1 MNKVIQFS
9 ILLIFLVL
17 IITGS
22 YPKNIDSYFIGA
34 ILLLNGIS
42 IVSFLFLYKERFS
55 FLKGQYLKISYLFLF
70 SLSIVHFQMYVDLIL
85 GNIDSQ
91 TLFLWINPKIAIL
104 SLLVSSSALSSYL
117 LGYTLKHKFKIKNIR
132 ANLKPLKFNFLKA
145 IAILFLLGF
154 YATVNKQYLVGDY
167 GNTPMGNAALYF
179 SFLFESTICAILI
192 LYARNIIISNRN
204 VSVIDYFNE
213 LKMVYFL
220 LGIYLMGVM
229 MSGDRGP
236 IIFNLLFSLVV
247 FLFVFKIKIK
257 LSKIIIAI
265 LIASSFV
272 SLLGILRS
280 NEGTFFESI
289 QSKNNLI
296 NENRYYPN
304 SFSENTKELATSARC
319 LNIATDYVENGGK
332 HTFGIFFMQD
342 VMLLI
347 PSLKGTVIN
356 ALDVPKHLT
365 SSPQFLTFLDLGA
378 FATWGVG
385 STCIADTYLDFGVIG
400 VVFIF
405 MLFGYISRYFECLI
419 FSNNLPNFILLA
431 IAFSVFAY
439 SIYIPRSTILYS
451 LNKVFYIAALV
462 YMVIIINKRKFN

>member
-1 MNKVIQFS
+1 MSKIIQFS
-9 ILLIFLVL
+9 ILLIFPIL
-17 IITGS
+17 ITTGA
-22 YPKNIDSYFIGA
+22 YPNNIDIYFIGI

-42 IVSFLFLYKERFS
+42 IISFLFYKERFS
-55 FLKGQYLKISYLFLF
+55 FLKGQYLKVSYLFLF

-117 LGYTLKHKFKIKNIR
+117 LGYTLKYNFKIKKIR
-132 ANLKPLKFNFLKA
+132 ANLKPLKFNFLKT

-154 YATVNKQYLVGDY
+154 YITVNKQYLVGDY

-204 VSVIDYFNE
+204 ISVIDYFNG
-213 LKMVYFL
+213 LKLAYFL

-247 FLFVFKIKIK
+247 FLFVFKTKFK

-272 SLLGILRS
+272 SLLGIIRS

-319 LNIATDYVENGGK
+319 LNIATDYVESGGS
-332 HTFGIFFMQD
+332 HTFGLFFIQD

-365 SSPQFLTFLDLGA
+365 SSPQFLTFLDLGV
-378 FATWGVG
+378 FATCGVG

-451 LNKVFYIAALV
+451 LNKVFYIATLI